1 MSRISK
7 WRLPTIVVSL
17 FHFGCGWG
25 GGPESHK
32 VEILQEE
39 KSPNGQLV
47 ATSFSSSGGGA
58 AGYFHFIANL
68 RKVDDKLDARDVLMG
83 KHPGWKAI
91 FDIDV
96 CWVDDKNLEVSYKQD
111 QSPVYKE
118 NNAVKVKSKHG
129 IRIYHLIRNDSS

>member
-1 MSRISK
+1 MSYPYFILAVGGVVVQGATK
-7 WRLPTIVVSL
+7 W
-17 FHFGCGWG
+17 
-25 GGPESHK
+25 
-32 VEILQEE
+32 

-91 FDIDV
+91 YDIDV
-96 CWVDDKNLEVSYKQD
+96 RWVDDKNLEVSYKQD

-129 IRIYHLIRNDSS
+129 IRIHHLIGNESS